1 MKGITPLRLRLLET
15 GVTQKELSERSNIHP
30 TTVSMICSGRLNSD
44 GNQRSLIA
52 KALRVKEIELFKAA

>member
-1 MKGITPLRLRLLET
+1 MKGVTPLRLRLLET

-30 TTVSMICSGRLNSD
+30 TTVSMICSGRLNPD

-52 KALRVKEIELFKAA
+52 KALRVKEIELFEAA